1 MAASLFMDHA
11 KQGEAE
17 MELMQLEMLVAVA
30 EEHSFLRAAERV
42 FRTQPAVSIGI
53 RKLEGRVGV
62 PLLDRSSGR
71 TGRLT
76 PAGERLYEYAQKIL
90 GLRDEA
96 LSVVNE
102 QENVG
107 DRTLRV
113 GLVGEA
119 SLNRFPTLW
128 KSFKE
133 SCPRVHVK
141 LLSDSL
147 GAVLNE
153 LTGGH
158 LDVAVLS
165 GRPRTGALSKNLVAT
180 RLRNV
185 SGYGWLWV
193 VRPRHG
199 KSSLAH
205 AFERTALQI
214 VPARA
219 RLSRSKRI
227 TLPRLRVVR

>member
-1 MAASLFMDHA
+1 
-11 KQGEAE
+11 
-17 MELMQLEMLVAVA
+17 MEFMQLEMLIAVA

-62 PLLDRSSGR
+62 PLLDRSSRR

-76 PAGERLYEYAQKIL
+76 PAGGRLYEYARQIL

-96 LSVVNE
+96 LSVVSE
-102 QENVG
+102 QESVG
-107 DRTLRV
+107 DGTLRV

-133 SCPRVHVK
+133 SSPGVHFK

-153 LTGGH
+153 LVSGH

-165 GRPRTGALSKNLVAT
+165 ARPRSNALSKNLVAT

-185 SGYGWLWV
+185 SGCGWLWV
-193 VRPRHG
+193 VRPRYG
-199 KSSLAH
+199 QSALAH
-205 AFERTALQI
+205 AFERTLLQS

-219 RLSRSKRI
+219 PLAKSKRI
-227 TLPRLRVVR
+227 TPPRLRAVR